1 VNELVFLPG
10 HTGRLRTARDG
21 HLIVGCVALVGDVV
35 IRAINANAPEFVPL
49 SALAAAPHKWNT
61 KPVVIDHP
69 TENGKQ
75 ISANHPRVLEAQG
88 VGTIAN
94 ARIADGQLRVEL
106 HIDEVRAARAGAG
119 RLLERLHAG
128 EKLEVSVGC
137 FVKTEPRSG
146 TYGGKPYEE
155 VWRHVEP
162 DHIALLSAGIGACS
176 VREHGCG
183 ASFVRVADAYVPD
196 AYAPALAQ
204 LRAAQRPT
212 FADQYRAARLAAL
225 DAEYAAADEPP
236 SPPPVTDLSAF
247 DAPNPYTAALKELH
261 R

>member
-1 VNELVFLPG
+1 VNELVFLHG
-10 HTGRLRTARDG
+10 HTGCLRTARDG
-21 HLIVGCVALVGDVV
+21 RLIVACVALVGDVV
-35 IRAINANAPEFVPL
+35 IRAINASASEFVPL

-69 TENGKQ
+69 VDESGKQ
-75 ISANHPRVLEAQG
+75 ISANHSRILEAHG

-94 ARIADGQLRVEL
+94 AHIENRSLCAEL
-106 HIDEVRAARAGAG
+106 HIDEVKAARVGAG

-128 EKLEVSVGC
+128 DTLEVSVGC
-137 FVKTEPRSG
+137 FVRTAPRSG
-146 TYGGKPYEE
+146 THGGKSYQE
-155 VWRHVEP
+155 VWQHVEP

-183 ASFVRVADAYVPD
+183 ASFARAAEFVPD
-196 AYAPALAQ
+196 PYAAAIAQ
-204 LRAAQRPT
+204 ARAACRPT

-225 DAEYAAADEPP
+225 AAEYASAVQPAAPP
-236 SPPPVTDLSAF
+236 AVTDVSAF
-247 DAPNPYTAALKELH
+247 DPPNPYSAVMKEY